1 MAVFPRGPAIGR
13 ISCAK
18 LRGLPSQALVV
29 HLSPSHHIIVGKG
42 DGVKMHK
49 TSHVLIPGHA
59 FLRDLQQLIRRWF
72 SNIFK
77 SLQGRMNILAMS
89 FEGSGQ
95 GNGVFKGRPGSGAD
109 GEMDRP
115 QSVADQ
121 YDLVMPPAPVPNHDE
136 IDPDRLVR

>member
-1 MAVFPRGPAIGR
+1 MAVFPSGPGIGL
-13 ISCAK
+13 ISGDK
-18 LRGLPSQALVV
+18 LRGLPSQALAVN
-29 HLSPSHHIIVGKG
+29 LSASHHIIVGKG

-49 TSHVLIPGHA
+49 TSHVLIPSHA
-59 FLRDLQQLIRRWF
+59 FLSNFQQLIRRWF

-109 GEMDRP
+109 GKMDRS

-121 YDLVMPPAPVPNHDE
+121 YDVVMAPAPVPNHGE